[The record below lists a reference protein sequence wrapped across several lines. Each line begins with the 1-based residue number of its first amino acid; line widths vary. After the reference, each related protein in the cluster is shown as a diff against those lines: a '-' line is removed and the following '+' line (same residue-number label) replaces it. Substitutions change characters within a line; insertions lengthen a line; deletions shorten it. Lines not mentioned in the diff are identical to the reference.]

1 MKDIRLI
8 KLILLNFKGI
18 RNLEINFND
27 DVTTISGRNGSGK
40 TTVMDSFVWL
50 LFGKDT
56 LDRKQFNIKT
66 LDENGKAI
74 EKLPHEVTA
83 ILSING
89 EEVKLCRRYN
99 EIWRRKQGEAVPKFD
114 GHEEERLYNDV
125 PCNTKEWAEKINAIV
140 SEENFKYLTNPSYFP
155 SRKPDEQRRKLLEMA
170 GQITDEDVAAGKPKF
185 VELLAKLKGKTMD
198 EYKREISNKKKNL
211 KEEAEGIPPRIDE
224 RKRSIPQDEDWN
236 AIETEIGE
244 KEKEV
249 ASIEKQQSDIMAGYE
264 ESNKKRQEIA
274 GEISVQEAKKQK
286 RISDIKSDASK
297 KYYEDLQAQNERK
310 NLIKTKEYDLETK
323 LGTLKSLREHLEERQ
338 KRIAELR
345 TQWSKIKARQIQ
357 FDPNEFVCPTC
368 KRQFDIEDI
377 EKKQAELEG
386 NFNQK
391 KAADLKANTDEGKKV
406 SDEIKAANEKISG
419 LENEIKT
426 LREEIEKLKAEKT
439 DEVKEPDTTQAIAED
454 EELKQ
459 IEAKIKQLEADLG
472 KPTEKPD
479 TSELQQRKAE
489 LNKAITDLKIR
500 LGKREEIAKGNER
513 IAELETQFKT
523 LNDSISE
530 LEGIEFTMQE
540 FSKRKSSL
548 IGTRVNGLFKLV
560 KFKMFDTQV
569 NGAEVE
575 TCVATV
581 NGVPYNDGLNQAMR
595 VNAGLDIIN
604 AISKHIGVSAPIF
617 IDQAESIN
625 DLIPTNS
632 QLVRLMVT
640 KDNQLTIS

>member
-198 EYKREISNKKKNL
+198 DYKREISNKKKNL

>member
-8 KLILLNFKGI
+8 KLNLLNFKGI
-18 RNLEINFND
+18 RDLEINFND
-27 DVTTISGRNGSGK
+27 NVTTISGRNGSGK

-99 EIWRRKQGEAVPKFD
+99 EIWRRTRGESEPKFA

-125 PCNTKEWAEKINAIV
+125 PCNTSEWAEKINAIV

-155 SRKPDEQRRKLLEMA
+155 TRKPDEQRRKLLEMA
-170 GQITDEDVAAGKPKF
+170 GQITDEDVAAGKPEF

-198 EYKREISNKKKNL
+198 EYKREISNKKKNM

-224 RKRSIPQDEDWN
+224 RKRSIPQAEDWK
-236 AIETEIGE
+236 AIEDEIGE
-244 KEKEV
+244 KEEEI
-249 ASIEKQQSDIMAGYE
+249 ASIEKQQSDVMAGYNE
-264 ESNKKRQEIA
+264 ADKKRQEIA
-274 GEISVQEAKKQK
+274 GEISAQETKKQK
-286 RISDIKSDASK
+286 HISDIKSAASK
-297 KYYEDLQAQNERK
+297 KYYDDLQAQNERK

-345 TQWSKIKARQIQ
+345 TQWSEIKARQIQ

-386 NFNQK
+386 NFNLK
-391 KAADLKANTDEGKKV
+391 KAADLKANTEEGKKV
-406 SDEIKAANEKISG
+406 SNEIKAAENKISG
-419 LENEIKT
+419 LENEIEA
-426 LREEIEKLKAEKT
+426 LRNEINNLKAEKM

-454 EELKQ
+454 DELKQ
-459 IEAKIKQLEADLG
+459 IDAKIKQLETDLG
-472 KPTEKPD
+472 KPAEKPD
-479 TSELQQRKAE
+479 TSALQQRKAE
-489 LNKAITDLKIR
+489 LNKTITDLKIR
-500 LGKREEIAKGNER
+500 LGKREEIAKVNER
-513 IAELETQFKT
+513 IGELETQFKT

-548 IGTRVNGLFKLV
+548 IGNRVNGLFQLV

-595 VNAGLDIIN
+595 VNAGIDIIN

-625 DLIPTNS
+625 ELIHTDS

-640 KDNQLTIS
+640 EDPILTIS

>member
-8 KLILLNFKGI
+8 KLSLLNFKGI
-18 RNLEINFND
+18 RNLEINFNN

-99 EIWRRKQGEAVPKFD
+99 EIWRRTRGESEPKFA

-125 PCNTKEWAEKINAIV
+125 PCNTSEWAEKINAIV

-170 GQITDEDVAAGKPKF
+170 GQITDEDVAAGKPEF

-264 ESNKKRQEIA
+264 ESNKKRQGIA

-286 RISDIKSDASK
+286 RISDIKSAASK
-297 KYYEDLQAQNERK
+297 KYYEELQAQNERK

-345 TQWSKIKARQIQ
+345 TQWGEIKARQIQ

-391 KAADLKANTDEGKKV
+391 KAADLKANTEEGKKV
-406 SDEIKAANEKISG
+406 SNEIKAAENKISG
-419 LENEIKT
+419 LENEIKA
-426 LREEIEKLKAEKT
+426 LREEIEKLKTEKT

-472 KPTEKPD
+472 KPAEKPD
-479 TSELQQRKAE
+479 TSELRQRKAE

-500 LGKREEIAKGNER
+500 LGKRDEIAKGNER

-548 IGTRVNGLFKLV
+548 IGDRVNGLFQLV

-581 NGVPYNDGLNQAMR
+581 NGVPYNDGLNQAAK
-595 VNAGLDIIN
+595 VLAGLDIIG
-604 AISKHIGVSAPIF
+604 ALQKHIGALAPVFLDNSESVNHVPEMPSQMILLRVTE
-617 IDQAESIN
+617 DQTLSI
-625 DLIPTNS
+625 
-632 QLVRLMVT
+632 R
-640 KDNQLTIS
+640 